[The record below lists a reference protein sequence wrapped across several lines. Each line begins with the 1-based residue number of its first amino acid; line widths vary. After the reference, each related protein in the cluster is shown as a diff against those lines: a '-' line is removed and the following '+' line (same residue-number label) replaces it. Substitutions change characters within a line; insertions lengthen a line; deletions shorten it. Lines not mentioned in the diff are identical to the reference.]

1 MHASLLGFCL
11 ESLIIDN
18 DIIGAAQ
25 RTIRG
30 IEVNDETLS
39 LETIRK
45 VCLEGPGHYLGSD
58 QTLRLMQR
66 DYVYPTVGDRTSPKE
81 WVERG
86 STNIVQKAMKQV
98 KLILDR
104 NYPRHVPD
112 AVDDADPRQAA
123 GAPAARGDAAE
134 GLSGLPATPLPLTVM
149 VGLGPTIHE
158 FRWASRR
165 GGRQT
170 RGWSCQARP

>member
-1 MHASLLGFCL
+1 MPGANLIYESAGMHASLLGYCL
-11 ESLIIDN
+11 ESIIIDN
-18 DIIGAAQ
+18 DILGATQ

-30 IEVNDETLS
+30 IEVNDETVS
-39 LETIRK
+39 LETIKK

-104 NYPRHVPD
+104 NYPRHVPE
-112 AVDDADPRQAA
+112 AVDDAIRAKLPVRLPREA
-123 GAPAARGDAAE
+123 
-134 GLSGLPATPLPLTVM
+134 M
-149 VGLGPTIHE
+149 
-158 FRWASRR
+158 
-165 GGRQT
+165 
-170 RGWSCQARP
+170 RPKA